1 MKNSYIR
8 VQIVGKNVSNYL
20 KWLIRKKIETKE
32 NKKYVFK
39 KSNDNINKNFKYL
52 CSRNYNFFPNYTDTK
67 NYNVYEYVEGI
78 ELPKEEKAKDI
89 INLISLLHTKTTHYK
104 KIDID
109 EYKEIY
115 EEIEKQIKELEE
127 YFIDINNKIEEE
139 VYMSPS
145 HYLLIRNISKIY
157 SNIEFCKQT
166 LENWYNLVKDKENK
180 RVSFI
185 HNNLKLSHYIKNEK
199 EYLISWDKSKFDM
212 PIYDLYNFYK
222 NNYNDINM
230 NILLNQYEQ
239 RYPLTKDELLLL
251 FLLISLPN
259 KIEFINNDYENTKK
273 VDSLLNYIY
282 KTDKLILEYN
292 SN

>member
-1 MKNSYIR
+1 MINKEELDELGIR
-8 VQIVGKNVSNYL
+8 AKGY
-20 KWLIRKKIETKE
+20 RKKDNIVIVETKE